1 MTTKSQNPQNAEP
14 QEGNQTPTGS
24 DKPTPTNEVTP
35 KKTDNTM
42 DLIAKLLE
50 SETSPETQ
58 ELKRLILR
66 RIATE
71 TDIRPA
77 RVPAPMN
84 ITEIGGYY
92 NLIKKDEKLRLQLL
106 ASVLGLP
113 YSS

>member
-1 MTTKSQNPQNAEP
+1 MTTKTKNQQNAEP
-14 QEGNQTPTGS
+14 QGETPTPTGG
-24 DKPTPTNEVTP
+24 DELTTTVTP
-35 KKTDNTM
+35 KKTDSTL
-42 DLIAKLLE
+42 DLVVKLLE
-50 SETSPETQ
+50 QETSPETM

-77 RVPAPMN
+77 RVPAPLN

>member
-1 MTTKSQNPQNAEP
+1 MSDYNNSDSTTPEEP
-14 QEGNQTPTGS
+14 KKEQEN
-24 DKPTPTNEVTP
+24 VTP
-35 KKTDNTM
+35 VVAKTSKDGTL
-42 DLIAKLLE
+42 DLVAKLLE
-50 SETSPETQ
+50 SETSPETM
-58 ELKRLILR
+58 ELKRLILK

-77 RVPAPMN
+77 RVPAPLN

>member
-1 MTTKSQNPQNAEP
+1 MSDEITNTIPSDAPNPEETVIE
-14 QEGNQTPTGS
+14 QEKDTAKATA
-24 DKPTPTNEVTP
+24 TP
-35 KKTDNTM
+35 KDNTSN
-42 DLIAKLLE
+42 LVAKLLE
-50 SETSPETQ
+50 QETSPEIM

>member
-1 MTTKSQNPQNAEP
+1 MEEK
-14 QEGNQTPTGS
+14 
-24 DKPTPTNEVTP
+24 
-35 KKTDNTM
+35 DNI
-42 DLIAKLLE
+42 LALVSKLLE
-50 SETSPETQ
+50 QETDPEM
-58 ELKRLILR
+58 LKYKKLILQ

>member
-1 MTTKSQNPQNAEP
+1 MEEK
-14 QEGNQTPTGS
+14 
-24 DKPTPTNEVTP
+24 
-35 KKTDNTM
+35 DNI
-42 DLIAKLLE
+42 LALVSKLLE
-50 SETSPETQ
+50 QETMPETM
-58 ELKRLILR
+58 ELKRLILK

>member
-1 MTTKSQNPQNAEP
+1 MEDDTIIVE
-14 QEGNQTPTGS
+14 
-24 DKPTPTNEVTP
+24 
-35 KKTDNTM
+35 DNTSKKDNTDM
-42 DLIAKLLE
+42 MAIIAKLLE
-50 SETSPETQ
+50 QETDEETR
-58 ELKRLILR
+58 KYKNLILQ

-77 RVPAPMN
+77 RVPAPLN

-92 NLIKKDEKLRLQLL
+92 NLLRKDEKLRLQLL